1 MIKTV
6 EDLKIKYKNYSDVN
20 GKIRREIKTGTCI
33 PIIRGLYETDKTTPG
48 YYLSSYIYG
57 PSYLAFDNALFYY
70 EMIPERVANNTLATY
85 NKQKTKKY
93 YCI

>member
-1 MIKTV
+1 MYTNHQRSV
-6 EDLKIKYKNYSDVN
+6 LNRKNTQ
-20 GKIRREIKTGTCI
+20 GF
-33 PIIRGLYETDKTTPG
+33 
-48 YYLSSYIYG
+48 YLSSYIYG